1 MTITQ
6 RARTSL
12 IRRRA
17 AAASFVAAGLV
28 ALTGA
33 NGTRSIVDLQP
44 FRTAQTI
51 AIQSPRGNETAT
63 LINLNPAIGAWY
75 ILTIGPKSGAPG
87 RAYHLENPRPFTQTI
102 VIDPRY
108 AEGLVIT
115 EGTRRFECDLF
126 SGSAPIR
133 LESAALSRA
142 VFQPLC
148 EGRVYVRNRASGRH
162 TRLESATDLM
172 RERLWGGEKLLGLG
186 HQIMGDR
193 NVDSGTV
200 KRGGAGHP
208 ASTGP
213 LPALVSPDAAGKTLI
228 SANLGISVVGAGK
241 GLTPGAW
248 YAATGYPGVFV
259 SMLQPGMVAASI
271 LRGRESAVSALDSV
285 ESSALC
291 YLVAFNMDLFDL
303 GYAGGTEHPAVDWS
317 AHMPSRMRDPQL
329 PGPDGIG
336 TIAPLVATGLVSPDD
351 APRTIATFTG
361 GFKRTHGAFLY
372 GDFSTRNHATHYGF
386 IESGVVLST
395 LQPGLA
401 TLLVTADG
409 RVDMKTWNDADNAGV
424 KQLRHAR
431 QNGVPIV
438 EYDEQTHTTVPGRL
452 VNRWGPGNWSGSQD
466 MKLRTIRA
474 GAAIQTNGAQR
485 YLIYAVFSSAT
496 PSAMARVFQAYRSRY
511 AMQLDMNALEHTYF
525 AIQRRE
531 ASGIRLEYLIK
542 GMSQVDRTSGGRIV
556 PRFVEAPDNR
566 DFFYVMRRGEGTHP

>member
-28 ALTGA
+28 ALTA
-33 NGTRSIVDLQP
+33 TNGTRSVVDLQP

-75 ILTIGPKSGAPG
+75 ILTIGPKGGAPG
-87 RAYHLENPRPFTQTI
+87 RAYHLENPRPLTQGI
-102 VIDPRY
+102 VLDPRY
-108 AEGLVIT
+108 ANGLVIT
-115 EGTRRFECDLF
+115 EGTRDFECDLF
-126 SGSAPIR
+126 TGGAPIR

-148 EGRVYVRNRASGRH
+148 EGRVYLRNRASGRH

-193 NVDSGTV
+193 NVDTGTV

-208 ASTGP
+208 ASAGP

-271 LRGRESAVSALDSV
+271 LRGGEKTVSALDSV

-291 YLVAFNMDLFDL
+291 YLVAFNLDLFEL

-372 GDFSTRNHATHYGF
+372 GDLSTRNHATHYGF

-401 TLLVTADG
+401 TLLVAADG
-409 RVDMKTWNDADNAGV
+409 RVDMKTWNDADNTGV

-438 EYDEQTHTTVPGRL
+438 EYDEQTHTTVPGHL

-474 GAAIQTNGAQR
+474 GAAIQTNGAQQ

-525 AIQRRE
+525 AVQRRE